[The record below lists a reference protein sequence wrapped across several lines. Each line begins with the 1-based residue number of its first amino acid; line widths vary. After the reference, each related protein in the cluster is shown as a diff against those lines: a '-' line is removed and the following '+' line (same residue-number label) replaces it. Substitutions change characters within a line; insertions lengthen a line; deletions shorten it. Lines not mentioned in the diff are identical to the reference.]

1 MKKNPNCRK
10 YAHLWQVNSV
20 NDIFSRY
27 FECEVLIS
35 RNLNNTYKLGNLKI
49 IKSSNYLILFKALFL
64 AKNYD
69 FIYLNSSPEYP
80 DYPKNFKSLILF
92 FFQILSFYLL
102 TIFCKKK
109 VICI

>member
-1 MKKNPNCRK
+1 MKKKILIVEN

-20 NDIFSRY
+20 NDIFSKY

-92 FFQILSFYLL
+92 FFSNHIILFTFSFL
-102 TIFCKKK
+102 
-109 VICI
+109 